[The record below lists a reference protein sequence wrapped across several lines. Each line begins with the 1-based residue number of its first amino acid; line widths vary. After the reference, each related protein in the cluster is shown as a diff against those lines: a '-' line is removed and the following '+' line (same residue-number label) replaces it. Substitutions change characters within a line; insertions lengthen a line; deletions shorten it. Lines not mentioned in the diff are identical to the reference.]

1 MGLRLVRFRMR
12 RIVRAGQRRLLMLY
26 GCLASAQ
33 MAHGSPDLPASAA
46 KPCVSCLTVGLRY
59 LHLPVAG
66 SAAVRNDVGVLG
78 CAPADN
84 ASCNLVLVGRPRGE
98 ARADR
103 SLSQRQPELTNR
115 EMDRYIIS
123 HNVYYVRLW
132 LARLARMLPLPWVRP
147 VRWSLTNA

>member
-1 MGLRLVRFRMR
+1 MIGLRLVRFRMR

-46 KPCVSCLTVGLRY
+46 KPCVSCLTVGPRY

-78 CAPADN
+78 LRPWGQRLLQSGPCWASERGSKSRPELEPAPAE
-84 ASCNLVLVGRPRGE
+84 AHEPRDGPIHHF
-98 ARADR
+98 A
-103 SLSQRQPELTNR
+103 
-115 EMDRYIIS
+115 
-123 HNVYYVRLW
+123 
-132 LARLARMLPLPWVRP
+132 
-147 VRWSLTNA
+147 